1 MRWVLG
7 VVVCLGCVAAPS
19 AALADVDPAGYTVAH
34 QPQIGSC
41 GNVWAK
47 ATFTRTWTL
56 KKTGNSR
63 DVWTID
69 YNGNFTTQA
78 GPSAGA
84 CNPVGG
90 ASVVAGLHGKIGS
103 HATIHVPHPGGPT
116 FSPLGV
122 CRVSVNRATSSQRS
136 IRPVRRG
143 PTEAPAA
150 RPTSIFDPAR
160 RGSRCSVRRINL

>member
-7 VVVCLGCVAAPS
+7 VVVCLGCVAASS
-19 AALADVDPAGYTVAH
+19 AALEDVDPAGYTVAH

-69 YNGNFTTQA
+69 YSGNFTTQA

-90 ASVVAGLHGKIGS
+90 ASVVAGLTARS
-103 HATIHVPHPGGPT
+103 APT
-116 FSPLGV
+116 RRST
-122 CRVSVNRATSSQRS
+122 CRIREARHSARWASARVSVDRATSSQRS